1 MITNNN
7 SLGVFSIL
15 LTSVYTAILTTLLMN
30 TKQRV
35 DFLYYKTKFNS

>member
-1 MITNNN
+1 MIRKNN
-7 SLGVFSIL
+7 SLGIFAIL

-35 DFLYYKTKFNS
+35 DFLYYKNKFNS